1 MKALQTKKPDLSQ
14 VFSGKRKIWVEKCF
28 CPVRVGFPFRKMFE
42 GVLGSVWEL
51 PSVSYEIY

>member
-1 MKALQTKKPDLSQ
+1 M
-14 VFSGKRKIWVEKCF
+14 F
-28 CPVRVGFPFRKMFE
+28 CPVGVGFPIQEMFE